1 MEAVG
6 RLLTAAEKAAYRNA
20 EMADQ
25 GR

>member
-6 RLLTAAEKAAYRNA
+6 RLLTAAEKAAYRHA